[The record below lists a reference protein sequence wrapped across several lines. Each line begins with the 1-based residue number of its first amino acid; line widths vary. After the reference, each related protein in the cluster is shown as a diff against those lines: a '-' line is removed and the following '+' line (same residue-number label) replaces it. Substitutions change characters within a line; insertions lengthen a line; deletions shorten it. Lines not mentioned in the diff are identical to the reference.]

1 MGGCGEIQPRYNSWL
16 VRKELFRVERTAYS
30 TSFILILQKT
40 NIMKASNRLIEKIKE
55 FEGYKSKAYRCPA
68 GVWTCGYG
76 HTRKVTSHTS
86 CTPAKAEEWLLDDLK
101 PIEIFLS
108 ASPHFT
114 KTQGRFDACVDFC
127 FNLGIATFRKST
139 LYRLILQS
147 ATDEAILNQF
157 SRWIYANGKP
167 LEGLKKRR
175 AFECQCWQE

>member
-1 MGGCGEIQPRYNSWL
+1 M
-16 VRKELFRVERTAYS
+16 KE
-30 TSFILILQKT
+30 
-40 NIMKASNRLIEKIKE
+40 SNRLIEKIKE

-76 HTRKVTSHTS
+76 HTRKVTAHTS

-127 FNLGIATFRKST
+127 FNLGLATFRKST